1 MKNILFPTDMSE
13 AAQKAFVYALQLADN
28 QGASI
33 TTLLVFKKP
42 IIKGAHLPSTMEE
55 FYATYDLTEFQNY
68 KDSIPPL
75 HDLIKSEGYEH
86 LDVKHAMEEGETI
99 ETILRVAKENE
110 CDLIVMGTTG
120 AKGLKELFMGS
131 VAGEILENAHCPVLV
146 VPDSSTFDGKIDQ
159 IAFTTSYKEEEKK
172 ALQKLTEIAA
182 DFDAEIHCINVDIAH
197 TSELTNQMAA
207 FKADVQGYDKMT
219 FEVLEGNDVKKAIFD
234 YLAANPIDIIAM
246 VTHKRNFFEELFN
259 FSKTKRLAYHSKT
272 PLLAIPAELLG

>member
-1 MKNILFPTDMSE
+1 MKNILFPTDLSE

-86 LDVKHAMEEGETI
+86 LDVKHAMEEGDTI

-182 DFDAEIHCINVDIAH
+182 DFDAEIHCINVDVAH
-197 TSELTNQMAA
+197 TSELTNQMDA

-219 FEVLEGNDVKKAIFD
+219 FEVLEGNDVKKVIFD

-259 FSKTKRLAYHSKT
+259 YSKTKKLAYHSKT

>member
-1 MKNILFPTDMSE
+1 
-13 AAQKAFVYALQLADN
+13 
-28 QGASI
+28 
-33 TTLLVFKKP
+33 
-42 IIKGAHLPSTMEE
+42 MEE

-259 FSKTKRLAYHSKT
+259 FSKTKRLVYHSKT

>member
-1 MKNILFPTDMSE
+1 MKNILIPTDLSDT
-13 AAQKAFVYALQLADN
+13 AQKAFVYALQLADN
-28 QGASI
+28 QGANI

-86 LDVKHAMEEGETI
+86 LDVKHAMEEGDTI

-182 DFDAEIHCINVDIAH
+182 DFDAEIHCINVDVAH
-197 TSELTNQMAA
+197 TSELTNQMDA

-219 FEVLEGNDVKKAIFD
+219 FEVLEGNDVKKVIFD

-259 FSKTKRLAYHSKT
+259 YSKTKKLAYHSKT